1 MAKAPAKQE
10 EPAPKAKSSK
20 KFLIIII
27 AAVLL
32 VVLLGGGVAA
42 FLLMKK
48 KGDAEDGDA
57 EPKKNAAKSAKH
69 QAAPVFVRLEPFTVK
84 LQPDP
89 EKQQE
94 QYLQLVPELRV
105 LDAPVADKIK
115 LYMPEIRHKMLLM
128 LSSKKAAELATPQG
142 VDKLST
148 DLRNQV
154 NLIVD
159 GEQKTAPPA
168 DGKPRA
174 EDSVQSVLFTSF
186 IIQ

>member
-20 KFLIIII
+20 KFLIIIVAVVLLVVI
-27 AAVLL
+27 LGGAAAVLL
-32 VVLLGGGVAA
+32 L
-42 FLLMKK
+42 KK
-48 KGDAEDGDA
+48 KGGEDEAEGDA
-57 EPKKNAAKSAKH
+57 HKPAAKSAKH
-69 QAAPVFVRLEPFTVK
+69 EVVPVFVRLEPFTVK

-105 LDAPVADKIK
+105 LDAPVAEKIK
-115 LYMPEIRHKMLLM
+115 VYMPEIRHKMLLL
-128 LSSKKAAELATPQG
+128 LSSKKPVELSTPPG
-142 VDKLST
+142 VEKLSIE
-148 DLRNQV
+148 LRIQV

-159 GEQKTAPPA
+159 GEQKSAPPA

>member
-20 KFLIIII
+20 KFLIIILAVVLLVVI
-27 AAVLL
+27 LGGAAAVLL
-32 VVLLGGGVAA
+32 L
-42 FLLMKK
+42 KK
-48 KGDAEDGDA
+48 KGDQDEG
-57 EPKKNAAKSAKH
+57 EGEVKKHAAKTAKH
-69 QAAPVFVRLEPFTVK
+69 DVAPVFVRLEPFTVK

-128 LSSKKAAELATPQG
+128 LSSKKAVELSTPQG
-142 VDKLST
+142 VDKLSI

-154 NLIVD
+154 NVIVD

-168 DGKPRA
+168 DGKPRS

>member
-10 EPAPKAKSSK
+10 EPVASAQSSK
-20 KFLIIII
+20 KLLIIII
-27 AAVLL
+27 AVVLLLVIVGGAAAVLL
-32 VVLLGGGVAA
+32 L
-42 FLLMKK
+42 KK
-48 KGDAEDGDA
+48 KGDDSEGETKGA
-57 EPKKNAAKSAKH
+57 AAKSAKH
-69 QAAPVFVRLEPFTVK
+69 EVAPVFVRLEPFTVK
-84 LQPDP
+84 LQADA
-89 EKQQE
+89 EKQE

-105 LDAPVADKIK
+105 LDAPVGEKIK
-115 LYMPEIRHKMLLM
+115 LYMPEIRHKMLLL
-128 LSSKKAAELATPQG
+128 LSSKKPSDLSTPQG
-142 VDKLST
+142 VDKLSS

-174 EDSVQSVLFTSF
+174 EDPVQAVLFTSF

>member
-1 MAKAPAKQE
+1 M
-10 EPAPKAKSSK
+10 
-20 KFLIIII
+20 
-27 AAVLL
+27 
-32 VVLLGGGVAA
+32 
-42 FLLMKK
+42 
-48 KGDAEDGDA
+48 
-57 EPKKNAAKSAKH
+57 
-69 QAAPVFVRLEPFTVK
+69 FVRLEPFTVK

-105 LDAPVADKIK
+105 LDAPVAEKIK
-115 LYMPEIRHKMLLM
+115 VYMPEIRHKMLLL
-128 LSSKKAAELATPQG
+128 LSSKKPVELSTPPG
-142 VDKLST
+142 VEKLSIE
-148 DLRNQV
+148 LRIQV

-159 GEQKTAPPA
+159 GEQKSAPPA

>member
-10 EPAPKAKSSK
+10 EPAANAKSSK
-20 KFLIIII
+20 KLLIIII
-27 AAVLL
+27 V
-32 VVLLGGGVAA
+32 VVLLLVILGGGAA
-42 FLLMKK
+42 ALLLLKK
-48 KGDAEDGDA
+48 KGDDG
-57 EPKKNAAKSAKH
+57 ESEGKKTTEKSAKH
-69 QAAPVFVRLEPFTVK
+69 STAPVFVRLEPFTVK
-84 LQPDP
+84 LQADQ
-89 EKQQE
+89 EKQE

-105 LDAPVADKIK
+105 LDAPVGEKIK
-115 LYMPEIRHKMLLM
+115 LYMPEIRHKMLLL
-128 LSSKKAAELATPQG
+128 LSSKKPSELSTPQG
-142 VDKLST
+142 VDKLSS

-174 EDSVQSVLFTSF
+174 EDSVQAVLFTSF

>member
-10 EPAPKAKSSK
+10 EPVAHAKSSK

-27 AAVLL
+27 AVVLL
-32 VVLLGGGVAA
+32 VVVLGGGAA
-42 FLLMKK
+42 FILLKK
-48 KGDAEDGDA
+48 KGDSEEGDGEHAKKPAE
-57 EPKKNAAKSAKH
+57 KSAKH
-69 QAAPVFVRLEPFTVK
+69 EVLPVFVRLEPFTVK
-84 LQPDP
+84 MQADADKP
-89 EKQQE
+89 E
-94 QYLQLVPELRV
+94 QYLQLVPELKV
-105 LDAPVADKIK
+105 LDVTVSEKIK
-115 LYMPEIRHKMLLM
+115 VYMPEIRHKMLLL
-128 LSSKKAAELATPQG
+128 LSSKKPSELSTPQG
-142 VDKLST
+142 VDKLSV

-159 GEQKTAPPA
+159 GEQKAAPPA

>member
-10 EPAPKAKSSK
+10 EPVASAKSSK
-20 KFLIIII
+20 KLLIIII
-27 AAVLL
+27 AVVLLLVILGGAAAVLL
-32 VVLLGGGVAA
+32 L
-42 FLLMKK
+42 KK
-48 KGDAEDGDA
+48 KASEDGEGDS
-57 EPKKNAAKSAKH
+57 KKPAGKSAKH
-69 QAAPVFVRLEPFTVK
+69 DAAPVFVRLEPFTVK
-84 LQPDP
+84 LQADA
-89 EKQQE
+89 EKQE
-94 QYLQLVPELRV
+94 QYLQLVPELKV
-105 LDAPVADKIK
+105 LDAPVGEKIK
-115 LYMPEIRHKMLLM
+115 VYMPEIRHKMLLL
-128 LSSKKAAELATPQG
+128 LSSRKPSELSTPQG

-174 EDSVQSVLFTSF
+174 EDSVQAVLFTSF